1 MRVDRLTPVV
11 RTCLKEEV
19 PGGICVTLELC
30 IDIILVRS
38 VKELIRKYDLEL
50 TASTFLIL
58 DSDPT
63 SLEIAC
69 EWQRCMGGQVT
80 SQPLTLIT
88 NYNQLIIDD
97 HL

>member
-1 MRVDRLTPVV
+1 MVFIPASCISSLV
-11 RTCLKEEV
+11 R
-19 PGGICVTLELC
+19 
-30 IDIILVRS
+30 RS
-38 VKELIRKYDLEL
+38 VKDLIRKYDLEL

-80 SQPLTLIT
+80 TRTTQPSYLMF
-88 NYNQLIIDD
+88 
-97 HL
+97 